1 MQYWRHSWQRSND
14 VLYQNKSTHCAG
26 LKCNYCWSKQGKASP
41 TGRWDRMR
49 EVWHVW
55 WLQMATTTRMKPILL
70 HFDLLQIVPRSSCAK
85 QKELRY
91 TQSRIGYVLL
101 WHFACVCLSLYSRS
115 SFADCHCMEVLV
127 SSSISLSGCSRI
139 STNVAWCPCAIFQQ
153 HQHTSTHP
161 FQRPFG
167 VTSPEITKQINH
179 IVGNG
184 CHGR

>member
-26 LKCNYCWSKQGKASP
+26 LKCNYCWSKQGKANWALGP
-41 TGRWDRMR
+41 NEGGMTCM
-49 EVWHVW
+49 
-55 WLQMATTTRMKPILL
+55 MATTTRMKPILL
-70 HFDLLQIVPRSSCAK
+70 RFDLLQIVPTSSCAK

-91 TQSRIGYVLL
+91 TQSRIGYVLF

-139 STNVAWCPCAIFQQ
+139 STNVAWCPYAIFQQ
-153 HQHTSTHP
+153 HQHTSTYP

-167 VTSPEITKQINH
+167 VTSPESTKQINH